1 MTVIT
6 MDSSVG
12 ALWVVVLILGAIVF
26 LDLLGV
32 VELLGTEGPPG
43 EKGDM
48 GPQGPEGP
56 PGPQGEQGE
65 EGPKGLGDPDYD
77 SGWKTVTQGEHTTL
91 THGLSSTNLLV
102 YLTGKSAINNRVNQ
116 YGIGLP
122 NGLSDD
128 SDSFGAFWSLPDGD
142 TIRVVRGKMDFGFN
156 QFRVQIWKLP
166 TRTRQ

>member
-1 MTVIT
+1 

-12 ALWVVVLILGAIVF
+12 ALWVIVLLLGAIVF
-26 LDLLGV
+26 LDLFGV
-32 VELLGTEGPPG
+32 VELLGDEGPPG
-43 EKGDM
+43 EKGDA

-56 PGPQGEQGE
+56 PGPQGEQGD

-77 SGWKTVTQGEHTTL
+77 SGWKTVAQGEQAFL

-102 YLTGKSAINNRVNQ
+102 YLTGKGKNTGYVNQ

-128 SDSFGAFWSLPDGD
+128 TDSFGAFWALPDGN
-142 TIRVVRGKMDFGFN
+142 TIRIIRGQWDVGFD